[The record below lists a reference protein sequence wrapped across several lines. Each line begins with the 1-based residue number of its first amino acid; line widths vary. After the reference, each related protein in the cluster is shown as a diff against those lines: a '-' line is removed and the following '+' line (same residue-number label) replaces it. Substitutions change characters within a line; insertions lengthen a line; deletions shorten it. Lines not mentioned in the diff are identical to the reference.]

1 MEKISKIVTFD
12 FYSGGKELF
21 NFLKR
26 GEKKYAVGK
35 SHNGRYPLREGTNF
49 SDWDVFKIATVR
61 FEIFYPK
68 SAIGTDL
75 EKFFQISEEDFN
87 NLLKLKKEYE
97 EIKQKEKKQEIA
109 WKLKS
114 EELEHF

>member
-1 MEKISKIVTFD
+1 MEKISKVVIFD
-12 FYSGGKELF
+12 FYTGGKELF

-49 SDWDVFKIATVR
+49 SDWDCFKIATVR
-61 FEIFYPK
+61 FEVFYPK

-87 NLLKLKKEYE
+87 NLLKLKKEHE
-97 EIKQKEKKQEIA
+97 EIKQKEKKQEAA

-114 EELEHF
+114 KELEDF